1 MYAVWSETPIG
12 GEAGTVSDEAGKLRT
27 QRGQLLDL
35 DGTNRDETG
44 SDEEQEQWNRRETM
58 RKRVVKTWK
67 SRGRGRDANAPAGGP
82 RVPNSDEP
90 IDEEYDN
97 DD

>member
-1 MYAVWSETPIG
+1 MKSRNNGTG
-12 GEAGTVSDEAGKLRT
+12 GKQCG
-27 QRGQLLDL
+27 RG
-35 DGTNRDETG
+35 
-44 SDEEQEQWNRRETM
+44 W
-58 RKRVVKTWK
+58 WK